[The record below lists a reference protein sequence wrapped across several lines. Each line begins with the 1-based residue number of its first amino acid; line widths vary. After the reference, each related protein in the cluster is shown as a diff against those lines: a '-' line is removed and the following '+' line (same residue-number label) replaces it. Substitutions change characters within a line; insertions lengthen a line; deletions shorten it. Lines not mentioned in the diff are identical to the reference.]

1 MELIEGND
9 LSGPLPLTEAL
20 QIARQ
25 IAEGFPHRDL
35 PSDRVLDPLHSV
47 QLLLAQCHSLLS
59 TAGDR
64 ISEQLAGD
72 RLAEQLYCDVRI

>member
-20 QIARQ
+20 Q

-47 QLLLAQCHSLLS
+47 QLLLAQYHSRLS